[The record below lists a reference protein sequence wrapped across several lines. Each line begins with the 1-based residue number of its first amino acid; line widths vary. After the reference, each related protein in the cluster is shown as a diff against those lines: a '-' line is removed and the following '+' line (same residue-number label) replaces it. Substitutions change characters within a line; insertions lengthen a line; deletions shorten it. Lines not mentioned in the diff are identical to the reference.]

1 MQRISYFNKRRS
13 QRIKAYWKNDNLI
26 ISGSLFFTG
35 LIFILLVLFTGMALG
50 TFFYKLVDNEAQANL
65 QRIAYLKA
73 DTCGMPDAPKKV
85 KSVLATAYS
94 SEPGQTDNSPCITA
108 TGYDV
113 CENYALYGSSNTI
126 ASNFLPVNTLIKI
139 PELFGDKVFVV
150 RDRMNA
156 RYGYNNIDIWM
167 PSTGS
172 AKQFGIKQ
180 VTIEIY

>member
-1 MQRISYFNKRRS
+1 MRTNT
-13 QRIKAYWKNDNLI
+13 YWKNDNLI

-35 LIFILLVLFTGMALG
+35 MIFILLVLFTGIALG
-50 TFFYKLVDNEAQANL
+50 TFFYKMVANEAHANL

-73 DTCGMPDAPKKV
+73 DTCGMPDTPKTV

-94 SEPGQTDNSPCITA
+94 SEPGQTDNTPCITA

-113 CENYALYGSSNTI
+113 CENYALYGSENTI

-139 PELFGDKVFVV
+139 PELFGDKIFVV

-156 RYGYNNIDIWM
+156 RYGYNNIDLWM
-167 PSTGS
+167 PTTES
-172 AKQFGIKQ
+172 ARKFGVRQ